1 MKKRYKDF
9 LFLLALLVLFLPF
22 LLSDRI
28 FQAYYHFNLQNGL
41 LMSFIKFFFL
51 ATLGELIGLRIKTGR
66 YWQQGFGLLPRALV
80 WGFLGMTIYLAFG
93 IFASGTPVILEK
105 MGFRDARSLL
115 GAELGWRKVL
125 VSFSI
130 STALNLFYA
139 PVMMTFHKIT
149 DTHILETGGSLRGFF
164 GPMDLARI
172 LKEIGIWN
180 RQNGEAIFETRPWT
194 KFGEGDV
201 RFTQSKDGKTLYAI
215 FLTWPEGGQISL
227 TSLPKEGSSVRA
239 VTMLGSEKPVTHRQD
254 DKGLHLTL
262 PNQTND
268 YAVVVKLSL

>member
-172 LKEIGIWN
+172 LKEINWDVQWNFVFKRTIPLFWIPAQTITFLLPEEYRVLFAAFLGIVL
-180 RQNGEAIFETRPWT
+180 GVLLAIAAL
-194 KFGEGDV
+194 KNAD
-201 RFTQSKDGKTLYAI
+201 
-215 FLTWPEGGQISL
+215 
-227 TSLPKEGSSVRA
+227 
-239 VTMLGSEKPVTHRQD
+239 
-254 DKGLHLTL
+254 
-262 PNQTND
+262 
-268 YAVVVKLSL
+268 